1 MLTVRVRFG
10 SKIAALFMALAV
22 PSCGAGSQPMTAGAP
37 EPPPVARTSPPPAP
51 VPRAPAATPEPQA
64 SPKPPLN
71 VLLILVD
78 SLRWDMPWAG
88 YPRQIAPN
96 LTRLE
101 AESVSYRRAYSVS
114 SYTAKSVGALLS
126 GKYPSTL
133 KRNGYF
139 FTRYSQEALF
149 FPELLQSSGVR
160 TMSAH
165 AHRTMKQDNNLNQGF
180 DHWEVVAG
188 IGPDTRTDDHVTSDD
203 LTELA
208 LRMLERNHA
217 VEPLAPFFLYLHYLD
232 PHRNYLKHRE
242 APDFGDRARDRY
254 DAEVFFTD
262 LWIGRL
268 LEHCKSQP
276 WFERT
281 AVIVSADHGEAFGEH
296 GMYRHAFELWNVL
309 THVPLFIRLPAA
321 APRTIDVPRSHID
334 LAPTIVELLGRR
346 SSGDF
351 AGRSLVSELFGQ
363 APEPRPVLLDLP
375 ADSNNAPRRAII
387 DGQFKLLV
395 LEDSGQ
401 RMLFDLVADPGELED
416 LSQRR
421 PDKLAELSALFAAH
435 WKQQPSVRPYGG
447 NRLVGGGIADGP
459 R

>member
-1 MLTVRVRFG
+1 M
-10 SKIAALFMALAV
+10 AAD
-22 PSCGAGSQPMTAGAP
+22 
-37 EPPPVARTSPPPAP
+37 PPATTRP
-51 VPRAPAATPEPQA
+51 AKLESSRIVTVPPARSEPAQPRLSADAPA
-64 SPKPPLN
+64 LN

-78 SLRWDMPWAG
+78 SLRADMPWAG
-88 YPRQIAPN
+88 YPRPIAPN
-96 LTRLE
+96 LTELE
-101 AESVSYRRAYSVS
+101 AQSVSYRRAYSVS

-139 FTRYSQEALF
+139 FTRFTQDALF
-149 FPELLQSSGVR
+149 FPELLQSSGVH

-165 AHRTMKQDNNLNQGF
+165 AHRTMKQDNNLDQGF
-180 DHWEVVAG
+180 DVWEVVAG

-208 LRMLERNHA
+208 LRMLDRHQTA
-217 VEPLAPFFLYLHYLD
+217 QAGAPFFLYLHYLD

-268 LEHCKSQP
+268 LEHCKKQP

-281 AVIVSADHGEAFGEH
+281 AIIVSADHGEAFGEH
-296 GMYRHAFELWNVL
+296 GMYRHAFEFWNVL
-309 THVPLFIRLPAA
+309 THVPLFVRLPGA
-321 APRTIDVPRSHID
+321 APRRIDMPRSQID
-334 LAPTIVELLGRR
+334 LAPTIVELLAARTP
-346 SSGDF
+346 GDF
-351 AGRSLVSELFGQ
+351 SGKSLVPELRGET
-363 APEPRPVLLDLP
+363 PEPRPVMLDLP

-387 DGQFKLLV
+387 DGDFKLLV
-395 LEDSGQ
+395 FEDSG
-401 RMLFDLVADPGELED
+401 RKMLFDLAADPGELDD
-416 LSQRR
+416 LSRQK
-421 PDKLAELSALFAAH
+421 PDKLAQLSTLFELA
-435 WKQQPSVRPYGG
+435 WKQFPSVRPYGG
-447 NRLVGGGIADGP
+447 NRLVGGGTADGP